1 MEIFIN
7 ELSLSGQY
15 YDQKA
20 FEEAIQEF
28 MKIFTIVQS
37 RQLAAYKNDNVFLEK
52 DAIKNEPFSSSFE
65 RISNRQLKDAFRNI
79 IFNKLNPKS
88 WSRNQFHN
96 IEDLFHCKTINDF
109 VQNTSLAEV
118 AERNIQDIDTVRI
131 LVNFTQSVFAHLKTL
146 EVFKNDA
153 DEQFP
158 IRLHCADNKSTFEN
172 YCPTIIE
179 DLEAF
184 LKTDSFRPTARVIK
198 GARMYRNVRT
208 NQYWYLDTFH
218 KTHFE
223 VFDDQEIHLG
233 EADLNGILI
242 PNTADKKKNGKIL

>member
-15 YDQKA
+15 YDQES
-20 FEEAIQEF
+20 FEEAIREF

-37 RQLAAYKNDNVFLEK
+37 RQLATYKNYDVFWVRN
-52 DAIKNEPFSSSFE
+52 AIKQEPFTSSFE
-65 RISNRQLKDAFRNI
+65 RIRNIQLKVAFRDI
-79 IFNKLNPKS
+79 VINKPNPKN
-88 WSRNQFHN
+88 WSSNQFHN
-96 IEDLFHCKTINDF
+96 IEDSFYCKTINDF

-118 AERNIQDIDTVRI
+118 AERNMQDATTIRI
-131 LVNFTQSVFAHLKTL
+131 LVNFTQSMFADLKTL
-146 EVFKNDA
+146 TVFKNDA

-158 IRLHCADNKSTFEN
+158 IELCCADDKSTFEN

-179 DLEAF
+179 DAEAF

-223 VFDDQEIHLG
+223 VFDAQEKHLG

-242 PNTADKKKNGKIL
+242 PNTADKTKNGKIL